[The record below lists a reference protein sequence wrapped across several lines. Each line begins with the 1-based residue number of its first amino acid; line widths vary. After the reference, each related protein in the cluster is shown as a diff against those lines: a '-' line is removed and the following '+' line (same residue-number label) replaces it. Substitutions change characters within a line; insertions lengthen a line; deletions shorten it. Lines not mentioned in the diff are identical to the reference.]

1 MIGWVDSMCKDWAGH
16 KLSVHGYPEI
26 VPLPSTLG
34 QRGLCDQYRSRK
46 RIGREPI
53 RAVGTRGTPKRNF
66 KEVWSENA
74 LHVAR
79 AIGDMPA
86 EKLAVMTVHY
96 LYPEGMPR
104 KVSLVQELNGKQISE
119 RTYWRRL
126 HGVHCHI
133 AANLT

>member
-1 MIGWVDSMCKDWAGH
+1 MCKDWAMH
-16 KLSVHGYPEI
+16 KHRVHGYPE
-26 VPLPSTLG
+26 VVSLPSTLG
-34 QRGLCDQYRSRK
+34 QGQMCDQYRHAK
-46 RIGREPI
+46 RIGRDPI
-53 RAVGTRGTPKRNF
+53 RSVGTRGTPKRDF
-66 KEVWSENA
+66 KEVWGENA

-79 AIGDMPA
+79 AIEGLAA

-96 LYPEGMPR
+96 LYPEGMHR
-104 KVSLVQELNGKQISE
+104 KVSLVEELNGQQISE